1 MISQLNGPRIPAA
14 NGQADRLVVFCHG
27 YGADGN
33 DLIGLG
39 SHWQRLLPTAAFV
52 SPHAPE
58 RCTMSPMGYQWFAIT
73 RMQPDEML
81 RGVERAAPI
90 LNAFID
96 GELARLNLDP
106 SRLALVG
113 FSQGTMMS
121 LHVGLRRK
129 VPPAAIVGFSG
140 ALPGPEKLAAEAAG
154 RPPVLLTHGDADDM
168 IPVQAM
174 FLAANGLGAAGIA
187 ARWHVSRGVGHGI
200 GPDSLDLA
208 GQFLVDA
215 FAGRVSAKPEN
226 APCAW
231 PELAATS

>member
-1 MISQLNGPRIPAA
+1 MTQLNGPRLPAA
-14 NGQADRLVVFCHG
+14 SGKADRLVIFCHG

-33 DLIGLG
+33 DLIDLG
-39 SHWQRLLPTAAFV
+39 RHWQRLLPTAAFA

-58 RCTMSPMGYQWFAIT
+58 RCAMSPMGYQWFPIT
-73 RMQPDEML
+73 RMQPDEMA
-81 RGVERAAPI
+81 RGVERTAPI

-96 GELARLNLDP
+96 SELARLDLDG

-129 VPPAAIVGFSG
+129 TPPAAIVGFSG
-140 ALPGPEKLAAEAAG
+140 ALPGAEKLPNEIVA

-174 FLAANGLGAAGIA
+174 FLAANGLGAAGVA

-215 FAGRVSAKPEN
+215 FAGKFAAKPEN

-231 PELAATS
+231 PESAAAG

>member
-1 MISQLNGPRIPAA
+1 MTPQLNGPRLPAA
-14 NGQADRLVVFCHG
+14 GGKADRLVIFCHG

-39 SHWQRLLPTAAFV
+39 RHWQRLLPTAAFA

-58 RCTMSPMGYQWFAIT
+58 RCAMSPMGYQWFGIT

-96 GELARLNLDP
+96 AELARLGLDG

-121 LHVGLRRK
+121 LHVGLRRAASP
-129 VPPAAIVGFSG
+129 VAIVGFSG
-140 ALPGPEKLAAEAAG
+140 ALPGPERLPAEIVS
-154 RPPVLLTHGDADDM
+154 RPPVLLVHGDADDM
-168 IPVQAM
+168 IPVQA
-174 FLAANGLGAAGIA
+174 LHIAANGLGAAGVSV
-187 ARWHVSRGVGHGI
+187 RWHVSRGVGHGI
-200 GPDSLDLA
+200 APDGLELA
-208 GQFLVDA
+208 GRFLADA
-215 FAGRVSAKPEN
+215 FSGKLATKPES
-226 APCAW
+226 APVGVKI
-231 PELAATS
+231 SG

>member
-1 MISQLNGPRIPAA
+1 MTQQLSGPRIPAA
-14 NGQADRLVVFCHG
+14 NGKADRLVIFCHG

-39 SHWQRLLPTAAFV
+39 QHWQRILPTAAFV

-58 RCTMSPMGYQWFAIT
+58 RCTMSPVGYQWFPIT
-73 RMQPDEML
+73 RMQPEEMQ

-96 GELARLNLDP
+96 AELARLELDG

-121 LHVGLRRK
+121 LHVGLRRE
-129 VPPAAIVGFSG
+129 VSPAAIVGFSG
-140 ALPGPEKLAAEAAG
+140 MLPGAERLPAEIVS
-154 RPPVLLTHGDADDM
+154 RPPVLLTHGDADEM
-168 IPVQAM
+168 IPVQALH
-174 FLAANGLGAAGIA
+174 LAANGLSAAGVTV
-187 ARWHVSRGVGHGI
+187 RWHISRGIGHGI

-208 GQFLVDA
+208 GRFLVDA
-215 FAGRVSAKPEN
+215 FAGKLTAKPEN
-226 APCAW
+226 APMGIRVEA
-231 PELAATS
+231 